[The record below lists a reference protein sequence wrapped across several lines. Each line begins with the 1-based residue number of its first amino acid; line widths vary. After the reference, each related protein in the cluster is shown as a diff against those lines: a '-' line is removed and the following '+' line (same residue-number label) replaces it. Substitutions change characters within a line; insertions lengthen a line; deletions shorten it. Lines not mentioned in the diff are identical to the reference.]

1 MRTCES
7 QVDYPLQRKGHLDAK
22 ERWISA
28 EYPRSL
34 AGDLDPNLDGLLGL
48 HNFAIRK
55 GVWAKGTRIWR
66 CILTTL
72 GIKYNQY
79 QNIFF
84 SPESVYLFFSRRY
97 TGGEIQFISL
107 PPLQI

>member
-1 MRTCES
+1 MTFHLRLSTADENMWKPS
-7 QVDYPLQRKGHLDAK
+7 GLSTSRKRSLRCQGKLN
-22 ERWISA
+22 SA

-48 HNFAIRK
+48 HDSAIRK
-55 GVWAKGTRIWR
+55 GVWAKGTKIWR
-66 CILTTL
+66 RILTTL

-84 SPESVYLFFSRRY
+84 SP
-97 TGGEIQFISL
+97 
-107 PPLQI
+107 